1 MLQVWE
7 SLRYLLL
14 AKQLALTHRLRSLLQ
29 PLLPQL
35 RPQRVRSQKMVSV
48 ARLIRSGLVW
58 GLNLATAVVTT
69 VIVVARRIIV
79 PAQIVMLTMARMLDP
94 ALGVGPSM
102 FNAGNIRLWPSRQD

>member
-1 MLQVWE
+1 MIQVWQ
-7 SLRYLLL
+7 SLQYLLL

-35 RPQRVRSQKMVSV
+35 RPQRVRSRKMVSV
-48 ARLIRSGLVW
+48 DRLIRSGLVW

-79 PAQIVMLTMARMLDP
+79 PAQIVMLTMARVRDP
-94 ALGVGPSM
+94 GLGVGPSM
-102 FNAGNIRLWPSRQD
+102 FNVGKG